1 MTKSQSILDY
11 RTANP
16 TATYREIADAL
27 SFKVQYVYTVMHKAK
42 TKASPTKPP
51 TKEERQL
58 VKGQN
63 ILQNEINNLNRK
75 LTRLQL
81 HNTMLQAMINVQDFD
96 LMNRGTSI

>member
-11 RTANP
+11 QTANP

-27 SFKVQYVYTVMHKAK
+27 SLKVQYVYTVMHKAK
-42 TKASPTKPP
+42 NKPP

-58 VKGQN
+58 AKGQN

-96 LMNRGTSI
+96 LMNRGTTV

>member
-11 RTANP
+11 QAANP

-42 TKASPTKPP
+42 TKAP

-96 LMNRGTSI
+96 LMNRGTTV